1 MPPSRAV
8 RRVQDDDPQRG
19 ASAVEFALVVPI
31 FIMLVF
37 GIISFGM
44 LFAQELGLSN
54 GARQAARF
62 GVVDGRTCGQLA
74 TEARNAAQTLG
85 MTSAQVNV
93 QVKRGSTAA
102 TAATICGSSAAK
114 PCAGS
119 VAGDSL
125 FVTTSFNSRLMIPL
139 VVTRD
144 VTLTEKGIFRCEYS

>member
-1 MPPSRAV
+1 MPRSRAV
-8 RRVQDDDPQRG
+8 RRAVGDRPERG

-44 LFAQELGLSN
+44 VFAQELGLSN

-62 GVVDGRTCGQLA
+62 GVVDGRTCGELT
-74 TEARNAAQTLG
+74 TEARNAASTLG
-85 MTSAQVNV
+85 MAASDVTVV
-93 QVKRGSTAA
+93 VKRGTTDA
-102 TAATICGSSAAK
+102 TATVICGTSTAK

-119 VAGDSL
+119 TAGQSL
-125 FVTTSFNSRLMIPL
+125 FVTTSFPSRIMIPP
-139 VVTRD
+139 VITRN